1 MSDDIHEYNPISVER
16 EILSTVNELSK
27 GIGTARDAHKSFLE
41 AERAYKRA
49 YARAFMA
56 HKGPQTEK
64 RVAANIVPEV
74 MDAEDQRD
82 ALDVA
87 YSYAKDLNKAL
98 SSKLDAIR
106 SVGASVRQAYANA
119 GRGEW

>member
-1 MSDDIHEYNPISVER
+1 MSDWNPVNVEQ
-16 EILSTVNELSK
+16 EILATVNEIAE
-27 GIGTARDAHKSFLE
+27 GIATARDTYAVFLE

-49 YARAFMA
+49 YALAYINHAGPA
-56 HKGPQTEK
+56 HEK
-64 RVAANIVPEV
+64 RYWADLNTQAEAEARDVA
-74 MDAEDQRD
+74 
-82 ALDVA
+82 DVA
-87 YSYAKDLNKAL
+87 YTYARDRNKSL

>member
-1 MSDDIHEYNPISVER
+1 MSEPTHEYNPVSIEQ
-16 EILSTVNELSK
+16 EILATVNELSK
-27 GIGTARDAHKSFLE
+27 GIITARDAHEAALA

-49 YARAFMA
+49 YAKAFME

-64 RVAANIVPEV
+64 KIAANIVPEV
-74 MDAEDQRD
+74 MDAEDMRD
-82 ALDVA
+82 VTDVA
-87 YSYAKDLNKAL
+87 YSYAKDLNNTLGK
-98 SSKLDAIR
+98 KLDAIR